1 MSLTNCLKF
10 GAAIK
15 EVLRFPKKTKRIQY
29 FKRCTGIFLI
39 LLQWMIK
46 ETKYKYIVT
55 KGIKM
60 DFKGDEMSYKK
71 FKL

>member
-1 MSLTNCLKF
+1 
-10 GAAIK
+10 
-15 EVLRFPKKTKRIQY
+15 
-29 FKRCTGIFLI
+29 
-39 LLQWMIK
+39 MIK

-71 FKL
+71 FKLNMQKDE